1 MSFAN
6 REVSHNG
13 RAGLIAADRRRF
25 PMCAVAL
32 VPPRL
37 SETTRP
43 ERSERAAARALEQA
57 LLVRYH
63 RAGDLAA
70 REELVERFL
79 PFARDLARRY
89 SYTDES
95 FDDLVQVASVGLI
108 KAIDRFD
115 PDRGAKFT
123 SFAAP
128 TILGELK
135 RHFRDKGWALHV
147 PRDLQE
153 RTLAVTR
160 ETEALSKRLGRSPK
174 VREVANSLGCS
185 VEAVLE
191 AQEASASYEAASLDA
206 PTSREDD
213 EAAPL
218 IDLLGDEDVAYE
230 LVEEPRRD
238 RQHLEGIAGRRAQG
252 ARTALHARPHTARDR
267 RAASATRRCTSHG
280 CSAARS
286 TFSRQ
291 PRQQRDQRR
300 SA

>member
-1 MSFAN
+1 
-6 REVSHNG
+6 
-13 RAGLIAADRRRF
+13 
-25 PMCAVAL
+25 MCAVAL
-32 VPPRL
+32 APPRL
-37 SETTRP
+37 SQTTQP
-43 ERSERAAARALEQA
+43 ERRERAAARAPEQA

-70 REELVERFL
+70 REELVERCL

-147 PRDLQE
+147 PRELQE

-160 ETEALSKRLGRSPK
+160 ETEALSKSLGRSPK

-185 VEAVLE
+185 LEAVLE

-213 EAAPL
+213 EAASL
-218 IDLLGDEDVAYE
+218 IDMLGDEDSAYE
-230 LVEEPRRD
+230 LVESRD
-238 RQHLEGIAGRRAQG
+238 AIASTWKALPDVERKVLELRFMHDLNQREIGDRIGYSQMHVSRLLRRAL
-252 ARTALHARPHTARDR
+252 RRLETAATA
-267 RAASATRRCTSHG
+267 A
-280 CSAARS
+280 
-286 TFSRQ
+286 
-291 PRQQRDQRR
+291 
-300 SA
+300 